1 MAGDDILWKNVEAM
15 KHQSRVAPKHAPSR
29 QQSGQKGAL
38 RRVQVSPSGREDK
51 RAASPL
57 SASTSS
63 STDTG
68 NRRVVRP
75 HDNDTPGVRTSAR
88 TAVRPYGRLMQM
100 PARPVQ
106 RRPERY
112 AFQFWAD
119 QITRLKFLRHTLN
132 AAMNPEDRTEITLS
146 DLVREAIDEYLD
158 RQTQPVEPAAR
169 TAVRPSP

>member
-1 MAGDDILWKNVEAM
+1 M
-15 KHQSRVAPKHAPSR
+15 
-29 QQSGQKGAL
+29 
-38 RRVQVSPSGREDK
+38 
-51 RAASPL
+51 
-57 SASTSS
+57 
-63 STDTG
+63 
-68 NRRVVRP
+68 VRP
-75 HDNDTPGVRTSAR
+75 HDKDAPGVRTFAR

-100 PARPVQ
+100 PARPSQ

-158 RQTQPVEPAAR
+158 RQTRPAPPAVR